1 MPDSMNPTK
10 PPQLL
15 KPEGSRKI
23 VVLNGSR
30 QIDQVIKGEW
40 TTLKVLPE
48 NGLPRGIYQLSEAKE
63 PDLGEDGKP
72 KDYEG
77 QLLHIDKRSVFQLCG
92 GKIIEHDRGAFD
104 PLDTSDRPLTVGC
117 SYGVTYLNG
126 RPIGGGEVDVKSAS
140 KQQVQTSTKKK
151 DQGHSL

>member
-10 PPQLL
+10 PAQLL

-30 QIDQVIKGEW
+30 QIDQVIKGTW

-48 NGLPRGIYQLSEAKE
+48 NGLPRGIYQLSEAQK
-63 PDLGEDGKP
+63 PNLGQSGKP
-72 KDYEG
+72 ATYEG
-77 QLLHIDKRSVFQLCG
+77 QLLHLDQKAAYQLIG
-92 GKIIEHDRGAFD
+92 GKIVEHDRSAFKM
-104 PLDTSDRPLTVGC
+104 LEANGQPLTIGR

-126 RPIGGGEVDVKSAS
+126 RSSSVSILNRTVNSDSTE
-140 KQQVQTSTKKK
+140 KQNTKKK
-151 DQGHSL
+151 DHGHSL